1 MQPICFF
8 CVGIHTGVFDI
19 SFGFLPIW
27 SYTISWGFMI
37 EAKREVSRVQLENE
51 QLIVRKATLGDAAA
65 FEQLMRAH
73 EGRMYAV
80 ALRMCGNRED
90 ALDCTQEAM
99 LRIFRAMGSF
109 KGQSSFA
116 TWVYR
121 ITMNTC
127 LDELRRRK
135 VRVSSSLDA
144 LLDSG
149 FSPAGDIEDTPEHYA
164 VASEQR
170 RSLEKAIANLPED
183 MRSAIVLRD
192 VQGFSYEE
200 IADMLSANVGT
211 IKSRISRG
219 REKLREALMRQPE
232 LFGRSPV

>member
-1 MQPICFF
+1 MQALSEQDQ
-8 CVGIHTGVFDI
+8 VR
-19 SFGFLPIW
+19 
-27 SYTISWGFMI
+27 
-37 EAKREVSRVQLENE
+37 EAM
-51 QLIVRKATLGDAAA
+51 AGDGQA

-80 ALRMCGNRED
+80 SLRMCGNRED

-99 LRIFRAMGSF
+99 LRIYRAMKSF

-144 LLDSG
+144 MLDTG
-149 FSPAGDIEDTPEHYA
+149 FSPTDEEDTPERHA

-170 RSLEKAIANLPED
+170 RALDQAIASLPED
-183 MRSAIVLRD
+183 MRAAIVLRD
-192 VQGFSYEE
+192 VQGFTYEE
-200 IADMLSANVGT
+200 IATILAANVGT

-219 REKLREALMRQPE
+219 REKLREMLLRQPE
-232 LFGRSPV
+232 LFGRYPV

>member
-1 MQPICFF
+1 MQMQ
-8 CVGIHTGVFDI
+8 D
-19 SFGFLPIW
+19 
-27 SYTISWGFMI
+27 
-37 EAKREVSRVQLENE
+37 E
-51 QLIVRKATLGDAAA
+51 QRTVRKAAQGDAQA

-80 ALRMCGNRED
+80 SLRMCGNRED

-99 LRIFRAMGSF
+99 LRIYRAMGNF

-135 VRVSSSLDA
+135 VRTSSSLDA
-144 LLDSG
+144 LLDAG
-149 FSPAGDIEDTPEHYA
+149 WSPSDDEDTPERHSI
-164 VASEQR
+164 ASEQR
-170 RSLEKAIANLPED
+170 RTLEQAIAGLPED
-183 MRSAIVLRD
+183 MRAAIVLRD
-192 VQGFSYEE
+192 VQGFSYDE
-200 IADMLSANVGT
+200 IATMLSANVGT

-219 REKLREALMRQPE
+219 REKLREVLMRQPE
-232 LFGRSPV
+232 LFGRYPV